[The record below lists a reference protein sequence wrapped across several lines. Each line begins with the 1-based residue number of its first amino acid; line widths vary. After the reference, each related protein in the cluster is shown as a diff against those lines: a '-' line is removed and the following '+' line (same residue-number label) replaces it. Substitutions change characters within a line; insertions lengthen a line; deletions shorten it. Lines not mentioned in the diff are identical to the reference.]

1 MDYQRKDSNAKAKSG
16 KEPQVLHPTMTAG
29 KPSKLSATQQKN
41 IKRKEAL
48 MRAMGVYKDSD
59 V

>member
-1 MDYQRKDSNAKAKSG
+1 MDYERKDSNAKAKNG

-29 KPSKLSATQQKN
+29 KPSKLNATQQKN

-48 MRAMGVYKDSD
+48 MKAMNVYKSSD